1 MSANTGREEVTV
13 DELDPVSKVKML
25 PERYFTFIENRLE
38 GGQHVGSLLT
48 ADNLKVIKRYA
59 NTVNQLPRTRA
70 EIEREVDYAALG
82 LDASMVHE
90 LYTALHR
97 HVYEWDIL
105 ERSIKQLG
113 PEIELF
119 AESLVQ
125 RGASLLAHLENS
137 DVFVAIK
144 QRQTEQGDD
153 VYTLELSE
161 EDQAQ
166 IASVLTLGIN
176 ELVREIEGTRRRI
189 DDVDARANWFNSEI
203 KRELKPRMV
212 RLLKHFDE
220 KVSHEDILM
229 KRRQLDQ
236 WDEQIDQLKSEY
248 DANVGYA
255 FTGILMGPIGLVIT
269 GGVFGDKAEKIR
281 ARKNALIEERKEL
294 ADALG
299 RMAPALS
306 DFERISTL
314 VRDLQ
319 FRCKDLS
326 AATRRLA
333 DVWLFL
339 ASYANNSVNE
349 AKELSTLTQ
358 LESFVHDFAEVIKP
372 WSKIG
377 NICHTLSEL
386 FNELIE
392 EYEDV

>member
-1 MSANTGREEVTV
+1 M
-13 DELDPVSKVKML
+13 
-25 PERYFTFIENRLE
+25 
-38 GGQHVGSLLT
+38 
-48 ADNLKVIKRYA
+48 
-59 NTVNQLPRTRA
+59 
-70 EIEREVDYAALG
+70 
-82 LDASMVHE
+82 
-90 LYTALHR
+90 
-97 HVYEWDIL
+97 
-105 ERSIKQLG
+105 
-113 PEIELF
+113 
-119 AESLVQ
+119 
-125 RGASLLAHLENS
+125 
-137 DVFVAIK
+137 
-144 QRQTEQGDD
+144 
-153 VYTLELSE
+153 
-161 EDQAQ
+161 
-166 IASVLTLGIN
+166 
-176 ELVREIEGTRRRI
+176 
-189 DDVDARANWFNSEI
+189 
-203 KRELKPRMV
+203 
-212 RLLKHFDE
+212 
-220 KVSHEDILM
+220 
-229 KRRQLDQ
+229 
-236 WDEQIDQLKSEY
+236 KSEY

-255 FTGILMGPIGLVIT
+255 FTGILLGPIGLVIT